1 MGGSLALALESLEI
15 KVIRTGWSRSE
26 STRNFA
32 RDNGVVDIICQ
43 TPEEAVKTADLVV
56 LAGPISCF
64 ASQMKQIA
72 DYLPDNCIVTDV
84 GSTKGQICKWGSKY
98 LPGHVR
104 FVGSHPMAGSE
115 QQGIEFARA
124 DLFNGAF
131 CFVTPDKKSCP
142 EAVKTVHGLWKKL
155 NMRVVEISPQKHD
168 QTVAM
173 ISHLPHVLASSL
185 VGISDLHQ
193 IVFCGKGFLDTT
205 RIASGPENVWRD
217 ILMSN
222 PTNIAKSIDKLI
234 DNLTEIRDNLRSKD
248 GDAIEK
254 MLADAR
260 IKRNELVELKM
271 QRKELPE

>member
-1 MGGSLALALESLEI
+1 MGGSLALALDSLEFE
-15 KVIRTGWSRSE
+15 VIRTGWSRSE
-26 STRNFA
+26 STRSFA
-32 RDNGVVDIICQ
+32 RDNRVVDIVCE
-43 TPEEAVKTADLVV
+43 TPEEAVKNADLVV

-64 ASQMKQIA
+64 AGQMKQIA
-72 DYLPDNCIVTDV
+72 PYLPENCIVTDV
-84 GSTKGQICKWGSKY
+84 GSTKKEICKWAAKF
-98 LPGHVR
+98 LPQNVH

-131 CFVTPDKKSCP
+131 CFVTPDKNSSP
-142 EAVKTVHGLWKKL
+142 AAVQTVRGLWEKL
-155 NMRVVEISPQKHD
+155 GMRMVEMSPLQHD

-173 ISHLPHVLASSL
+173 MSHLPHVMASSL
-185 VGISDLHQ
+185 VSISDMKQ
-193 IVFCGKGFLDTT
+193 IIFCGKGFLDTT

-222 PTNIAKSIDKLI
+222 PTNVAKAIDKI
-234 DNLTEIRDNLRSKD
+234 INNLTEIRDNLRAKD

-260 IKRNELVELKM
+260 VKRNELVELKL